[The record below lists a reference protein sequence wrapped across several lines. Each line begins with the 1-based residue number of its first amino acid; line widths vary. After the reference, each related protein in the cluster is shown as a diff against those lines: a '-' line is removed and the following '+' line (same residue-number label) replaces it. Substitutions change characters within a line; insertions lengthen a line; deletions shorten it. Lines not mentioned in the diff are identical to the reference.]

1 MPAAGV
7 TQGVALGVNIDHVAT
22 LREARRARDPDPLH
36 AALAAEH
43 AGADSIAVHLRE
55 DRRHVQDADV
65 VALAG
70 RLRTRLNLEISITD
84 ELIGIARQLRPAD
97 VCIVPET
104 RTGTSSE
111 GGIDAASQIERL
123 REAGAVLS
131 ASGIRIGVYV
141 DPDPAQVDAVAQAG
155 AAVVDLHTGRYV
167 AARGAAA
174 AVELQRLR
182 VAARLGA
189 SLGLEVHA
197 GHGLDY
203 HNVHAV
209 AAVAEIVE
217 LNIGHAIIARALFC
231 GMDRAVRD
239 MKMLLAG
246 ARRGVP

>member
-1 MPAAGV
+1 
-7 TQGVALGVNIDHVAT
+7 
-22 LREARRARDPDPLH
+22 
-36 AALAAEH
+36 
-43 AGADSIAVHLRE
+43 
-55 DRRHVQDADV
+55 
-65 VALAG
+65 
-70 RLRTRLNLEISITD
+70 
-84 ELIGIARQLRPAD
+84 
-97 VCIVPET
+97 
-104 RTGTSSE
+104 
-111 GGIDAASQIERL
+111 
-123 REAGAVLS
+123 VLS

-197 GHGLDY
+197 GQGLDY
-203 HNVHAV
+203 HNVQAV